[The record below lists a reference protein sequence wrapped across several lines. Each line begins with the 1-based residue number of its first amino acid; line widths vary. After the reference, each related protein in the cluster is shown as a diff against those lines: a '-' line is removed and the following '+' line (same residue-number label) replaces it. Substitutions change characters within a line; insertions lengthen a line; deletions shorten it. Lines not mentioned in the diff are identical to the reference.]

1 MIIQNDRPA
10 HASIER
16 TAAWYCLG
24 QSVLTL
30 VWWGWLVVFPEHRA
44 FFWPEDWPPLS
55 LNAFCLADIL
65 FIAVFGLIVSAFAFQ
80 RSSFLRPGLWLML
93 GAIGYA
99 SAYTISVA
107 IGTGQG
113 LLGATCMGMATIGFA
128 HLAFAELLADRDRVS
143 ELFRT
148 ASNATTGRH
157 RLATLGQLS
166 LMWPTILGLFPWAV
180 WQLEQLVG
188 IPGFYSSTGRI
199 VGVLLFGMVSVVN
212 LGTAWTLTGHGA
224 GTPFPYDK
232 TRELVVSGAYGWIRN
247 PMAVTGLL
255 QGICVGLMLGSPL
268 VLVYVICGAAI
279 WQFLVRPVEEQMM
292 EEQFGASYVAYKAEV
307 NCWLPRLFRQKSK

>member
-30 VWWGWLVVFPEHRA
+30 VWWGWLVVFPE
-44 FFWPEDWPPLS
+44 
-55 LNAFCLADIL
+55 
-65 FIAVFGLIVSAFAFQ
+65 
-80 RSSFLRPGLWLML
+80 
-93 GAIGYA
+93 
-99 SAYTISVA
+99 
-107 IGTGQG
+107 
-113 LLGATCMGMATIGFA
+113 
-128 HLAFAELLADRDRVS
+128 
-143 ELFRT
+143 
-148 ASNATTGRH
+148 
-157 RLATLGQLS
+157 
-166 LMWPTILGLFPWAV
+166 
-180 WQLEQLVG
+180 
-188 IPGFYSSTGRI
+188 
-199 VGVLLFGMVSVVN
+199 
-212 LGTAWTLTGHGA
+212 LTSYGA

-307 NCWLPRLFRQKSK
+307 NCWLPRLFR

>member
-1 MIIQNDRPA
+1 
-10 HASIER
+10 
-16 TAAWYCLG
+16 
-24 QSVLTL
+24 
-30 VWWGWLVVFPEHRA
+30 VFPEHRA

-65 FIAVFGLIVSAFAFQ
+65 FIAMLGFIVSAFAFQ
-80 RSSFLRPGLWLML
+80 QSPFLRPGLWLML

-99 SAYTISVA
+99 STYTISVA

-128 HLAFAELLADRDRVS
+128 HLTLAEMLADRDRVS
-143 ELFRT
+143 DLFRT
-148 ASNATTGRH
+148 ASNATAGRH
-157 RLATLGQLS
+157 RLATLCQIS

-180 WQLEQLVG
+180 WQLEQSIG

-199 VGVLLFGMVSVVN
+199 VGVVLFGMVSVVN
-212 LGTAWTLTGHGA
+212 LGTAWTLTSYGA

-232 TRELVVSGAYGWIRN
+232 TRELVVS
-247 PMAVTGLL
+247 
-255 QGICVGLMLGSPL
+255 
-268 VLVYVICGAAI
+268 
-279 WQFLVRPVEEQMM
+279 VRPVEEQMM

-307 NCWLPRLFRQKSK
+307 NCWLPRLFR

>member
-1 MIIQNDRPA
+1 MITRNGRPA

-44 FFWPEDWPPLS
+44 MFWPEDWPPLS
-55 LNAFCLADIL
+55 LNAFCFADIL
-65 FIAVFGLIVSAFAFQ
+65 FIAMLGLCVSAFAFQ
-80 RSSFLRPGLWLML
+80 QSPFLRPGLWLML

-107 IGTGQG
+107 VGTGQG

-128 HLAFAELLADRDRVS
+128 HLTLAEMLADRDRVS
-143 ELFRT
+143 DLFRT
-148 ASNATTGRH
+148 ANSATTARH
-157 RLATLGQLS
+157 RLATLSQIL
-166 LMWPTILGLFPWAV
+166 LMWPTILGLFPWLV
-180 WQLEQLVG
+180 WQLERSIG
-188 IPGFYSSTGRI
+188 IPGFANAAASIT
-199 VGVLLFGMVSVVN
+199 GVLLFGTVSVVN
-212 LGTAWTLTGHGA
+212 LGTAWTLTSHGG

-232 TRELVVSGAYGWIRN
+232 TRNLVVSGAYRWVRN

-255 QGICVGLMLGSPL
+255 QGLCVGLILCSPL
-268 VLVYVICGAAI
+268 TFVYVLCGAAI

-292 EEQFGASYVAYKAEV
+292 EEQFGDSYVAYKNEV
-307 NCWLPRLFRQKSK
+307 NCWFPRLPRKS

>member
-1 MIIQNDRPA
+1 VIIQNDRPA

-65 FIAVFGLIVSAFAFQ
+65 FIAMLGLIVSAFAFQ
-80 RSSFLRPGLWLML
+80 QSPFSRPGLWLML

-99 SAYTISVA
+99 STYTISVA

-128 HLAFAELLADRDRVS
+128 HLTLAEMLADRDRVS
-143 ELFRT
+143 DLFRT
-148 ASNATTGRH
+148 ASNATAGRH
-157 RLATLGQLS
+157 RLATPLSDFFDVAYDLGAVS
-166 LMWPTILGLFPWAV
+166 LGGLAV
-180 WQLEQLVG
+180 
-188 IPGFYSSTGRI
+188 
-199 VGVLLFGMVSVVN
+199 
-212 LGTAWTLTGHGA
+212 GA
-224 GTPFPYDK
+224 IDRDP
-232 TRELVVSGAYGWIRN
+232 R
-247 PMAVTGLL
+247 LL
-255 QGICVGLMLGSPL
+255 QFDGPDSW
-268 VLVYVICGAAI
+268 CGTVRHGVRGESGDGVDTHELRGRNTVSIRQDARARCFCSACRGADDGGAI
-279 WQFLVRPVEEQMM
+279 W
-292 EEQFGASYVAYKAEV
+292 S
-307 NCWLPRLFRQKSK
+307 